1 MIAGRLVPLLALLSV
16 VPLPAAVRV
25 WQGSIAIPTYAEGP
39 PDENP
44 VFDYFRPQEGTVY
57 PYTMRNVLTQDR
69 SKKEWRTVEIENE
82 YLHCTV
88 LPDLGGRI
96 YSCIDKLNGHDLFY
110 ANPTFKKVLVGLRG
124 AWVAAGTEF
133 NFPVGHSWMSISPVD
148 FATRQ
153 NAEGS
158 ASILVADTDRVYGM
172 RWQVE
177 MVLRPGSGVLEQHVR
192 LSNPTAIRHRYYWWN
207 DASVEAFDDSRFYL
221 PCHLTTAHSQEDLDT
236 WPVNMHGVDMSRLSN
251 YQQEGVARFAFGCEE
266 GFLGAYSQQ
275 NGSGTAHCADSRV
288 EPGKK
293 IFTWGWGAHGMGMS
307 RQYTDNGSQYV
318 ELQAGLSQD
327 QETFTFL
334 EPHQA
339 VHFTEYWMPVR
350 GIGGISRVN
359 PDAVVYLE
367 RSGQTLNVAL
377 QVYRTFPG
385 SKLRIVQGGQ
395 AVLQETVNLDPAKNL
410 SRQIPARAGL
420 KYTVEVRDGAGALI
434 LSHTEDSYAGVD
446 GAKAKDVQ
454 PRQAAKTPT
463 TEAEF
468 LKAGDEDER
477 LRNLLVAYQTIQAGL
492 AKFPRSAAL
501 NKAAGRLAVGLNRF
515 EEAVQWLSKG
525 PSDAETHYYLGLAY
539 VQMSYVPRACQEFE
553 AARNDPRFGPAAGF
567 ELAQSKALLGDL
579 KAALAELEETLKA
592 DAGMPGAGA
601 LEVALLRNLKR
612 TGDASQRLEYWLA
625 WDPGDSA
632 LRYEA
637 TRLGKADEALWRH
650 LAADPDRVLD
660 IATGYV
666 RAGLYRD
673 ALDVL
678 GRPYPAVGPL
688 EREPGTV
695 LPQDDP
701 LITYYQGFCHVKLA
715 ALARTDFDKASKQ
728 STLYIFP
735 HRTETLRVLKTAVA
749 ANPSDGTAHFLL
761 GELYLANG
769 LRNPAVREWQAAYKL
784 GGRFPTLHANLGR
797 LLMEDKDPSALKIF
811 EEGLHADPKNEQ
823 VQTGLQKSI
832 EEKKVELAS
841 ATPKPGLFID
851 HTPPPAAKPEQMAD
865 LALTMLA
872 SGRVYDAAGIF
883 KEENFPKEKQSQA
896 VRETFV
902 EVRLGMILEESE
914 TQGLR
919 RGSGSDRCDWRRRP
933 ESAVQHVWVWGH
945 SENGED
951 PVSTGRGGRCVR
963 TGEGRAQALEQ
974 GGQGGGARAGGGSC
988 VGDAGGGTD
997 RGR

>member
-1 MIAGRLVPLLALLSV
+1 
-16 VPLPAAVRV
+16 
-25 WQGSIAIPTYAEGP
+25 
-39 PDENP
+39 
-44 VFDYFRPQEGTVY
+44 
-57 PYTMRNVLTQDR
+57 MRSD
-69 SKKEWRTVEIENE
+69 
-82 YLHCTV
+82 
-88 LPDLGGRI
+88 GG
-96 YSCIDKLNGHDLFY
+96 G
-110 ANPTFKKVLVGLRG
+110 
-124 AWVAAGTEF
+124 
-133 NFPVGHSWMSISPVD
+133 FP
-148 FATRQ
+148 
-153 NAEGS
+153 
-158 ASILVADTDRVYGM
+158 
-172 RWQVE
+172 
-177 MVLRPGSGVLEQHVR
+177 
-192 LSNPTAIRHRYYWWN
+192 
-207 DASVEAFDDSRFYL
+207 
-221 PCHLTTAHSQEDLDT
+221 
-236 WPVNMHGVDMSRLSN
+236 
-251 YQQEGVARFAFGCEE
+251 
-266 GFLGAYSQQ
+266 GAYSQQ
-275 NGSGTAHCADSRV
+275 NGSGTAHYADSRV

-468 LKAGDEDER
+468 LKAGDEDR

-625 WDPGDSA
+625 RDPGYSA

-678 GRPYPAVGPL
+678 GPAISG
-688 EREPGTV
+688 G
-695 LPQDDP
+695 
-701 LITYYQGFCHVKLA
+701 GSA
-715 ALARTDFDKASKQ
+715 GARTRDGAAAGRSADHLLPGILSCGTGGVGAHGFRQGLEAINLIYISAS
-728 STLYIFP
+728 
-735 HRTETLRVLKTAVA
+735 H
-749 ANPSDGTAHFLL
+749 G
-761 GELYLANG
+761 
-769 LRNPAVREWQAAYKL
+769 
-784 GGRFPTLHANLGR
+784 
-797 LLMEDKDPSALKIF
+797 
-811 EEGLHADPKNEQ
+811 
-823 VQTGLQKSI
+823 
-832 EEKKVELAS
+832 
-841 ATPKPGLFID
+841 
-851 HTPPPAAKPEQMAD
+851 
-865 LALTMLA
+865 
-872 SGRVYDAAGIF
+872 DAAG
-883 KEENFPKEKQSQA
+883 A
-896 VRETFV
+896 
-902 EVRLGMILEESE
+902 
-914 TQGLR
+914 
-919 RGSGSDRCDWRRRP
+919 
-933 ESAVQHVWVWGH
+933 
-945 SENGED
+945 ED
-951 PVSTGRGGRCVR
+951 
-963 TGEGRAQALEQ
+963 
-974 GGQGGGARAGGGSC
+974 GGGSQP
-988 VGDAGGGTD
+988 VRRHRAFFAGGTVSGQRASESGSAGVAGGVQVGREVSNPARQSGTASD
-997 RGR
+997 GRQGSQRAEDL